1 MSGTPTLNAAQMVQA
16 QVLRDRLNQEM
27 AARNLTNP
35 NDAFDATR
43 LDGSS
48 PENSLTGTVRSR
60 DDAED
65 DGLPNSL
72 ADPNA
77 PYTLEEGRAL
87 KRHKNLSGQS
97 DNNAEIFLKA
107 CLLLSSTYNPMR
119 HLFQVHLVALQCR
132 DILNTIKADGDNKYK
147 LSDILQKTCQDYA
160 HCALLASNAK
170 NYRNVKEQPTIAAV
184 LVLKFYSYI
193 LSGCYACPRHIRSS
207 SGDGDWPCRRPDQVL
222 SKALTTKRNHIKT
235 QIVSSI
241 KDKVDI
247 ATLTRAC
254 IGTSPAVPT
263 AAVYLRIALI
273 RSIVVEL
280 NKTGSTSVGAGDE
293 PNDDSK
299 DKFWPEVDKNI
310 AIYYQTMNL
319 AERQIMF
326 EAIYREDIVSYGKP
340 DNKIPLTLM
349 QDVEGW
355 LTTLNKAMEK

>member
-1 MSGTPTLNAAQMVQA
+1 MSGTPILNAAQMVQA

-43 LDGSS
+43 LDGPS

-72 ADPNA
+72 ADLNA

-97 DNNAEIFLKA
+97 DNDAEMFLKA

-170 NYRNVKEQPTIAAV
+170 NYRNIKEQPTIAAV
-184 LVLKFYSYI
+184 IVGVMRALGISDLPLAMETGRVEVLIKF
-193 LSGCYACPRHIRSS
+193 
-207 SGDGDWPCRRPDQVL
+207 L

-293 PNDDSK
+293 PKDDSK

-310 AIYYQTMNL
+310 AIYYQTMNP

-326 EAIYREDIVSYGKP
+326 EAIYREDIVSYGEP